1 MSLRPLLLFAVL
13 AAPLLSGCG
22 FTPLYAERSGVAPA
36 LSSVNVVEPK
46 GRMGFQLREQLDD
59 GLARNRDEAPK
70 YRLALTAAENRTP
83 RGVRVDN
90 VASEYE
96 LDLTV
101 GYTLVDNANGRVLLQ
116 GSLPSQVTY
125 ESADAP
131 YAGLAAQSDAQERAA
146 AQAATQIRLELSR
159 YFATLPKPATKTP

>member
-1 MSLRPLLLFAVL
+1 MKLRAFALVAVL
-13 AAPLLSGCG
+13 TAAPLLSGCG
-22 FTPLYAERSGVAPA
+22 FTPLYATPTGVAPA

-46 GRMGFQLREQLDD
+46 GRMGFLLREQLDD
-59 GLARNRDEAPK
+59 GLDRNRDETPK
-70 YRLALTAAENRTP
+70 YRLALTANETRTP

-96 LDLTV
+96 LSLSI
-101 GYTLVDNANGRVLLQ
+101 GYTLVDNASGRVLLQ

-146 AQAATQIRLELSR
+146 AQAAAQIRLELSR
-159 YFATLPKPATKTP
+159 YFATRPKTP